1 MNKKGQAAEQVL
13 EAGKLLL
20 YVMIA
25 LILFSIFYAAW
36 EVFFKKPVT
45 LGVRDRE
52 RVVKEIAALQPN
64 QAIDVIT
71 TGGGY
76 ALELYGAG
84 NTNAYC
90 KGKPCI
96 CDSESKT
103 CVILQKIESNCEKGM
118 CAVNPEPEVV
128 AVAQGMPVRI
138 CRKMDNSVHIG
149 AACS

>member
-1 MNKKGQAAEQVL
+1 MDKKGQVEVPVIH
-13 EAGKLLL
+13 AGILLFS
-20 YVMIA
+20 VMIA
-25 LILFSIFYAAW
+25 LILFSIFYGVW
-36 EVFFKKPVT
+36 EVSKKPTT
-45 LGVRDRE
+45 LVVRDRE

-76 ALELYGAG
+76 VLEFYGAG
-84 NTNAYC
+84 NTNDYC

-118 CAVNPEPEVV
+118 CAINPEPEVV
-128 AVAQGMPVRI
+128 AVAQGTPVRI